1 MNTNSISAEPLAPL
15 NSEFKIPIPKESKTL
30 MESKTPMEYITPTQ
44 RSTEWISCC
53 FKMNTSA
60 VKYFVQ
66 VSILSG
72 LIIYS
77 AVMLVVSPDCNSQR
91 NYGSLLMICLGTFI
105 PSPKIN

>member
-1 MNTNSISAEPLAPL
+1 MNGISIEPVCPVISSSPRNS
-15 NSEFKIPIPKESKTL
+15 NKI
-30 MESKTPMEYITPTQ
+30 
-44 RSTEWISCC
+44 EWRSCC
-53 FKMNTSA
+53 FKMNPNAT
-60 VKYFVQ
+60 KYFVQ